1 MKMKKIELLA
11 PAGSIESLY
20 AAVQSGAD
28 AVYLGGSKFS
38 ARAYASNFDEEN
50 MTKAVDYCHLY
61 GVKVYITIN
70 TLIKENEIKE
80 ALEYAGFLYKIGVDA
95 LIIQDV
101 GLAYLVRE
109 NFPDFE
115 LHASTQMTI
124 HNGEGA
130 LLLKNSG
137 FTRIVLSRE
146 LSINEIKHISKDLGV
161 ETEIF
166 VHGALCIC
174 YSGQCLMSSMI
185 GGRSGNRGRCAQ
197 PCRLPYTLIDRA
209 RGSES
214 SAYILSPKDICTLE
228 DVEKLIDSGTS
239 SLKIEGRMKRPEYV
253 AGVVDS
259 YRKAIDSVYEGRN
272 FNYKEEN
279 SKLLKLFNREGFSKA
294 YLLGN
299 KGKDM
304 MAYNFPKNTGVL
316 LGKAFKNSM
325 VQLEETVSLGD
336 GVRIGEEGFTVSK
349 IIKDDI
355 EVEKASSGDKVKL
368 IPSKYNPGD
377 LLYKTSDTKFLKA
390 LEESYKNPFE
400 RKIEIPVE
408 MSFRINE
415 PFKLNTIYEGEN
427 FSIKGDVVQQAVKK
441 PLDMEKLEENIRK
454 SGDTPFKIGSIRI
467 MAFDEGFLPVSAVNS
482 ARRELI
488 EQIEKYI
495 IDGSRREALKVPS
508 YPSISS
514 NPSKLPEIFA
524 VVSSMEQVKAAI
536 DSGLDANIAVDMFK
550 RQQVLDFEQIKVL
563 KQDNL
568 YLRVPNII
576 KGEFDHICSAV
587 EAMLPYIKGILTSN
601 LGIINRF
608 RGRTSIIGDYKLNLF
623 NSYGMYFY
631 KEYIDGAAISVE
643 LNKKELGEALKNKKL
658 PVQIKLYGKEE
669 LMVSEYCPIG
679 SVFGGKSGC
688 SACGEDCSKG
698 NYVLKDRK
706 EELFILRTDRFCRS
720 YIYNGVATNLIPH
733 IEELKGL
740 GVSSFRMDFIDENY
754 EETLNILKAYKARK
768 WQGEYTNFTRG
779 HYKRGVE

>member
-1 MKMKKIELLA
+1 MKKIELLA

-214 SAYILSPKDICTLE
+214 SAYILSPKDICTID

-253 AGVVDS
+253 AGVVES

-325 VQLEETVSLGD
+325 VQLEEAVSLGD

-349 IIKDDI
+349 IIKDGI
-355 EVEKASSGDKVKL
+355 EVEKASNGDKVKL

-377 LLYKTSDTKFLKA
+377 LLYKTSDTKLLKA
-390 LEESYKNPFE
+390 LEEAYRNPFE

-415 PFKLNTIYEGEN
+415 PFMLNTIYEGEK
-427 FSIKGDVVQQAVKK
+427 FSVNGDIVQQAVKK
-441 PLDMEKLEENIRK
+441 PLDMEKLEENLRK
-454 SGDTPFKIGSIRI
+454 SGDTPFKIGSIKI
-467 MAFDEGFLPVSAVNS
+467 VAFDEGFLPVSAVNS

-495 IDGSRREALKVPS
+495 IDGRRREALKVPS
-508 YPSISS
+508 YPCISS

-524 VVSSMEQVKAAI
+524 VVNSMEQVQAAI
-536 DSGLDANIAVDMFK
+536 DSGLDANIAIDMFK
-550 RQQVLDFEQIKVL
+550 RQQVLDFEQVKVL

-576 KGEFDHICSAV
+576 KGEFDHICSTV

-706 EELFILRTDRFCRS
+706 EEQFILRTDRFCRS

-740 GVSSFRMDFIDENY
+740 GVSSFRMDFVDENY
-754 EETLNILKAYKARK
+754 EETLNVLKAYKAGK